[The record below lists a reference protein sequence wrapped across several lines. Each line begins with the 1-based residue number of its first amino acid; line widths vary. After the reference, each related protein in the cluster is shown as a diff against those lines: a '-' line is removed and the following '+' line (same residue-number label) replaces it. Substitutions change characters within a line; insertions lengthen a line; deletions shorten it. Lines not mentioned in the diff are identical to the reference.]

1 MTKQITII
9 SVKREL
15 KREIRTR
22 FFAKCMTLNVSLDVL
37 NFGDSMQMEKI
48 IRSFETVL
56 LHKHLAE
63 QSRLATFKTD
73 YLSINCVDFLFV
85 EKPPSHYFCFG
96 FCLQQLL
103 AEHRFGLALK
113 ILNQQIMH

>member
-1 MTKQITII
+1 M
-9 SVKREL
+9 
-15 KREIRTR
+15 
-22 FFAKCMTLNVSLDVL
+22 ALNVSLDVL

-73 YLSINCVDFLFV
+73 CLSINYVDFFWKNLLDITFV
-85 EKPPSHYFCFG
+85 LASAFSKF
-96 FCLQQLL
+96 LQST
-103 AEHRFGLALK
+103 GLAW
-113 ILNQQIMH
+113 H